1 MTMKPMH
8 TIMCPDLEAAFK
20 AARVELDKG
29 ERVKLSRVSGGEYR
43 LDVGDYLPLRMPQ
56 SQIRYNFASLDSDD
70 TRIRDAEGTL
80 HTADDLQVFF
90 KKVKNPEDWKLPI
103 NATIDAADVAP
114 CTAAIEYFAGGC
126 VEDAEVYGTGKVRLM
141 APGYYKAIGS

>member
-1 MTMKPMH
+1 MTMKPIH

-43 LDVGDYLPLRMPQ
+43 LDILVVGNYLLNTEDQ
-56 SQIRYNFASLDSDD
+56 
-70 TRIRDAEGTL
+70 IRDATGTI
-80 HTADDLQVFF
+80 HTADALRGFF
-90 KKVKNPEDWKLPI
+90 NKVKDPEDWKLPI